1 MIISNTHIVSLHA
14 EKNVQIDT
22 SLDVMATSLLH
33 VCKIWMRVWDGNLNS
48 HVNMLLQNWKHYT
61 LNNQLFLW
69 SYNREIW
76 SDAQFW
82 EKLITHMIRGLE
94 KIKRYWI
101 KMLFRPDCFNLQWIA
116 NQKCYFGKMIMK
128 KRSFSIMLF
137 KTN

>member
-76 SDAQFW
+76 SGCSILRKTYYSYDKRSWKNQ
-82 EKLITHMIRGLE
+82 
-94 KIKRYWI
+94 KI
-101 KMLFRPDCFNLQWIA
+101 FRSDCFNLQWIA